1 MQTPKFSFVL
11 CVLALGT
18 ALSLHAQDTPAQA
31 AARAALEAQ
40 LSQTA
45 GQPDTNTADTNAA
58 PMSPPP
64 VATPPPAES
73 APAAAAAPA
82 AAMTPDQE
90 AAAQAL
96 VAAQAK
102 AQKDA
107 ARQAAKQKRADEAA
121 ARAKARADKKAAEQK
136 AIADQQ
142 AAAAAATAAAAT
154 SQANQQALNNKQA
167 AAMAALAAV
176 ETDQRAIVAEAKAD
190 EVIPVQS
197 AAPAPGVVP
206 AAPMVVELH
215 ATPTPS
221 LPISAE
227 KEQRLQDLLVK
238 YKADQITPE
247 QYHTQ
252 RAAILAEP

>member
-40 LSQTA
+40 LSQTG
-45 GQPDTNTADTNAA
+45 GQSDTNTADTNAA
-58 PMSPPP
+58 PPPA
-64 VATPPPAES
+64 ATPPPAES
-73 APAAAAAPA
+73 APAPA
-82 AAMTPDQE
+82 AVMTPDQE

-102 AQKDA
+102 AQKEA

-142 AAAAAATAAAAT
+142 AAAAAADSAAVT

-176 ETDQRAIVAEAKAD
+176 QTDQRAIVAQAQAD